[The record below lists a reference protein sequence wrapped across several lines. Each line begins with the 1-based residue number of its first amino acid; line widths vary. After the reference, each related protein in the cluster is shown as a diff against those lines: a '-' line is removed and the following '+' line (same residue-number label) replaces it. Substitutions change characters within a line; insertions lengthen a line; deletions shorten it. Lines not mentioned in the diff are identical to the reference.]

1 MSNRNAGGSV
11 QISVEVNGEQRQI
24 DSGITVLGYLKTLE
38 IEPDRVAVEL
48 NRAILKKAE
57 WPQRQIEAGAQLEI
71 VHFVGGGS
79 R

>member
-1 MSNRNAGGSV
+1 MSNRSAGGSV

-24 DSGITVLGYLKTLE
+24 DSGLTVLEYLKALG

-48 NRAILKKAE
+48 NRAILKKAD
-57 WPQRQIEAGAQLEI
+57 WPQREIEAGAQLEI